1 MKKFIL
7 FTMTALA
14 VLTFD
19 SCKKEGCTNADADN
33 YDSSAKK
40 DDGSCTY
47 TGRHVIW
54 YNSATAVNLAYDGI
68 TSLTYYV
75 DGAVVGSSSASVYWT
90 GSPDCGTN
98 GSITVSKNLGT
109 SNSKSFS
116 YSVKDQDDAEVW
128 SGTLNFVG
136 NQCTA
141 FQLTY

>member
-1 MKKFIL
+1 
-7 FTMTALA
+7 MTALA
-14 VLTFD
+14 VLIFD

-47 TGRHVIW
+47 SGEMVLW
-54 YNSATAVNLAYDGI
+54 YNITTSVDMAIDGI

-75 DGAVVGSSSASVYWT
+75 DGSVVGSSDASVYWT
-90 GSPDCGTN
+90 GSPECGTN
-98 GSITVSKNLGT
+98 GSITVSKNLGP
-109 SNSKSFS
+109 SNSKSYS
-116 YSVKDQDDAEVW
+116 YSVKDQDGAEVW

-141 FQLTY
+141 IQLTY